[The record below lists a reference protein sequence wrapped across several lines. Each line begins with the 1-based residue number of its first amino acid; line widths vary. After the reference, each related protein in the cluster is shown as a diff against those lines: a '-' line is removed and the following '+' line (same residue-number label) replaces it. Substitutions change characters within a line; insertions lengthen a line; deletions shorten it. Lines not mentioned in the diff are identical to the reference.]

1 MVGPPGPPFFIPAT
15 RRRWR
20 GTEKRMI
27 PRVSD
32 QAQGP
37 SKTSEGKAAEIERLI
52 APVLADMGY
61 DIVRVLL
68 SGGSGRQRLQIMAEK
83 PDGAM
88 SIDDC
93 TEASRAISA
102 LLEVE
107 DPISTAY
114 TLEVSSPGIDRPLTR
129 FKDFERY
136 AGHLAKFE
144 LQVPFQGQKRFT
156 GTLKG
161 VEGDQIVL
169 LLEGDEDEK
178 EMRLTFDELSK
189 AKLVL
194 TDALLAEAAASQNE
208 D

>member
-1 MVGPPGPPFFIPAT
+1 MN
-15 RRRWR
+15 
-20 GTEKRMI
+20 EKAQDK
-27 PRVSD
+27 PQDPS
-32 QAQGP
+32 QAQA
-37 SKTSEGKAAEIERLI
+37 KTSEGRAAQIEQLI

-61 DIVRVLL
+61 EIVRVQL
-68 SGGSGRQRLQIMAEK
+68 SGGSGRQTLQIMAEK
-83 PDGAM
+83 PDGTM

-129 FKDFERY
+129 LKDFDRY
-136 AGHLAKFE
+136 AGHLAKVE
-144 LQVPFQGQKRFT
+144 LQAPFQGQKRFT

-161 VEGDQIVL
+161 VEEGTIVL
-169 LLEGDEDEK
+169 SLEGDDEK
-178 EMRLTFDELSK
+178 EMRLTFDELAK

-194 TDALLAEAAASQNE
+194 TDALLAEAAASQN
-208 D
+208 DD